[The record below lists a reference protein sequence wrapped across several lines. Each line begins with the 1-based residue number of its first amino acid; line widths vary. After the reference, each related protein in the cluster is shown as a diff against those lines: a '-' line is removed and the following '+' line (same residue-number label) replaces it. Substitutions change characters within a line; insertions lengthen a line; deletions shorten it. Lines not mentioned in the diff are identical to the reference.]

1 MSKGTDNNRTSID
14 DFLVQTTHCAPV
26 SKGVLVLF
34 EKRKLRIMAGWH
46 VIEKYLEETG
56 AQSTLVGKYWIT
68 MFLGLR
74 LLMLVITEVAFG
86 EDYKANGIIVV
97 RL

>member
-1 MSKGTDNNRTSID
+1 
-14 DFLVQTTHCAPV
+14 
-26 SKGVLVLF
+26 
-34 EKRKLRIMAGWH
+34 MAGWH

-86 EDYKANGIIVV
+86 EDYKATGIVIVRV
-97 RL
+97 KIKQNDTPCLLTI

>member
-1 MSKGTDNNRTSID
+1 
-14 DFLVQTTHCAPV
+14 
-26 SKGVLVLF
+26 
-34 EKRKLRIMAGWH
+34 MAGWH

-86 EDYKANGIIVV
+86 EDYKAKGIIIV
-97 RL
+97 RFYLNYICRRQK